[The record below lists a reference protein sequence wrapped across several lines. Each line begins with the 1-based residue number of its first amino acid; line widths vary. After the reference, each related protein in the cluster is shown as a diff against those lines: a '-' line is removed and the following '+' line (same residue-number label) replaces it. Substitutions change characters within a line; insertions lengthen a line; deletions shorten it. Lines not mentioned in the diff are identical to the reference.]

1 MASDMGIEKPGKGK
15 RITGCRSSRLT
26 LPATAAAIA
35 AGLVLVLYA
44 ALGFF
49 PFGRSSV
56 LLTDLYSQYAPLL
69 YRFYDCLTGRAGLFA
84 ELRMAGGVN
93 LYVDT
98 IRSFLDPF
106 NYILLFFGR
115 ERLYLALNILVLL
128 YMAAAAFTACFAL
141 RRFFPGAGGLCVP
154 LAVCYGVSG
163 YAVYNYQILYWL
175 LFPVLFP
182 LLLMALRDLLR
193 GEKPGRSGLIYAQLL
208 AWMTAVSLQLG
219 WEVCLAVFFGSAC
232 YLHSCFP
239 REGQTER
246 QAAGAR
252 RLFVYTAAGLL
263 LASPV
268 LVPAVLQLFSSA
280 RAGYTA
286 GYSGVM
292 QQHGLNDLFE
302 RLFLTLHPGATG
314 AFLALLAG
322 RRAKKTGKK
331 DPTGQK
337 TFLARIN
344 ALLWLTVLLQPANLL
359 WHLGSYRCFPV
370 RYGYIVLFAGLC
382 LTAREAELQLQQ
394 NRSFEENADA
404 RQVRDTSAPD
414 SRFGIANDEANGS
427 RKPGVLIPESAED
440 GERRRHTRRSLRLGK
455 LLCGALGILTAG
467 ALLWRW
473 QAGIAQAFS
482 TLAVSQSCPKQTAQ
496 TALILSL
503 LCLGTALL
511 FSAENGAAGSREKSA
526 SGEKTSFRERSAS
539 GRIPDSD
546 GRLETAGQAWG
557 AYAAMCLS
565 SLCLAFCVFLP
576 GSLSIR
582 AMNDEAYA
590 TMTKYAAEHG
600 LPSGGRQTGTDLFQY
615 RSDEEN
621 LSTVVAGANE
631 GEGAE
636 EALKASMLTGAEDLP
651 RDAALVTG
659 TSSLTSYF
667 PTLSAAA
674 QTALSSLGYQTY
686 WTATD
691 GEGGT
696 EDTDWLLETP
706 LLLSG
711 SPEDYAFQGGST
723 EEHQKAV
730 QAIRRDVTAA
740 GEISGG
746 MKQTENAQQTAEFP
760 QANGASRAAEDT
772 YYEEKALRGE
782 AGSGRTLT
790 ADEIAA
796 VPRSSEFLVTLSGVE
811 RSSTVFLPL
820 VLQPGW
826 HAAIN
831 GQAVQISPVFGG
843 FLGIPVSAGK
853 SEIRIWFRPAGI
865 TAGLLCGAAGVL
877 LLVLLYFGRSDTG
890 VKATKRR
897 CGQNDF
903 GTGGAWRQ
911 IYRLLFM
918 AGLVLI
924 YLIPAA
930 GLLFFMGR
938 KAFRTTAVPQA
949 SWQVFETEEVP
960 EGLRVRTVGE
970 NLCLKAGVRVRADS
984 TESRKFPAS
993 LARNGVADDPADRWS
1008 SANTT
1013 ENHDHWLEVI
1023 LPERTQVG
1031 AVRIVWERT
1040 NMTAGAVEVS
1050 ENGRDW
1056 RTAAEL
1062 STPESLVQDVV
1073 LEAPAEAKYVRL
1085 HVTDVRQEESD
1096 LSLYYQNVSVLEF
1109 EVFSGIRDDFVI
1121 RTPVVRETKEGG
1133 QQAGTG
1139 QQERDDT
1146 EIISSEK
1153 EAAAQERFGRR
1164 VLVTPDVPDGFTL
1177 TFAGARPEAYIDE
1190 DGNCTQTL
1198 SDVTV
1203 PVGYTLSADGVTVSL
1218 PAMKVTI
1225 PASEGWKDK
1234 AVSENQGN
1242 PETGRAPDTAEW
1254 LPTGGTLQ
1262 LTKDSRVL
1270 IAADD
1275 STDREDVKKEAALLA
1290 EELGTSLHAGGSLAV
1305 GTCEAS
1311 EKGREGAESAQHK
1324 VGEGAESTQRE
1335 VGEGA
1340 ESAQC
1345 EGGEEAES
1353 AQREDGAVN
1362 IILRLSGSGE
1372 NSDIPVPGAEGFV
1385 MDLGADGPDIVLTA
1399 STVQGLRWACVELEN
1414 LGSGPITRG
1423 YARDDP
1429 AYAVR
1434 GFGIDVARRSFSLDF
1449 LKDIVK
1455 RMSRARMNTLE
1466 VHLNDNAILAQSS
1479 YDGTVEGARQLP
1491 AAFRLESDLRGKDGK
1506 SITSEDGSYA
1516 KEEFAELIRFGA
1528 VYGVDV
1534 VPEIDTPA
1542 HCLALT
1548 RAFPEYGRSDTPE
1561 AADELDLSRD
1571 GARKLGES
1579 VWKEYLGENGCF
1591 ADAAAV
1597 SMGMDEYF
1605 GNARD
1610 FVQYFTELAGTI
1622 QAEDPDKII
1631 RAWGSFTREGADYS
1645 SVPRSV
1651 QLKIWDL
1658 TWADAEEMT
1667 EAGFDIINT
1676 QGSHLYII
1684 PGAGYDRLDLSYLA
1698 KDWEPNVFTT
1708 ERGAEEIPVYS
1719 SHMLGAMYYMWN
1731 EDMSGNKGAELLD
1744 DAALFD
1750 RFEEPLDILSG
1761 KLWKWTDE

>member
-1 MASDMGIEKPGKGK
+1 MASDMGIKKSEKRKKDG
-15 RITGCRSSRLT
+15 RSNRFT
-26 LPATAAAIA
+26 LPAAAAAIA
-35 AGLVLVLYA
+35 AALVLVLYA

-69 YRFYDCLTGRAGLFA
+69 YRFYDCVTGRAGLFA

-98 IRSFLDPF
+98 IRAFLDPF

-115 ERLYLALNILVLL
+115 ERLYLALSILVLL
-128 YMAAAAFTACFAL
+128 YMAAAAYTACLAL

-154 LAVCYGVSG
+154 LAVCYGISG

-182 LLLMALRDLLR
+182 LLSMALRDLLR
-193 GEKPGRSGLIYAQLL
+193 GENPGRSGLLYALLL

-232 YLHSCFP
+232 YLYSCFP
-239 REGQTER
+239 RKEQSEK
-246 QAAGAR
+246 QAVGAR

-263 LASPV
+263 LAFPV
-268 LVPAVLQLFSSA
+268 LVPAALQLLSSA

-286 GYSGVM
+286 GYPGVM
-292 QQHGLNDLFE
+292 QQHGLDDLFE
-302 RLFLTLHPGATG
+302 RLFLTLHPGVAG
-314 AFLALLAG
+314 VFLALLAG
-322 RRAKKTGKK
+322 RRAKKNWKK
-331 DPTGQK
+331 DPTGQRK
-337 TFLARIN
+337 FLVRIN
-344 ALLWLTVLLQPANLL
+344 VLLWLTVLLQPANLI

-382 LTAREAELQLQQ
+382 LIAREAELQ
-394 NRSFEENADA
+394 RSCCSEENADA
-404 RQVRDTSAPD
+404 QQACGTEEGWHRRYVRT
-414 SRFGIANDEANGS
+414 G
-427 RKPGVLIPESAED
+427 L
-440 GERRRHTRRSLRLGK
+440 RRGK
-455 LLCGALGILTAG
+455 LLCGALDILAAG

-511 FSAENGAAGSREKSA
+511 FSAENGTAGSGRKS
-526 SGEKTSFRERSAS
+526 SFGEKRSSGGKDSSGANSSSGKRSAFEGIP
-539 GRIPDSD
+539 GRGGWP
-546 GRLETAGQAWG
+546 ETAGQAWG

-582 AMNDEAYA
+582 GMNDEAYA
-590 TMTKYAAEHG
+590 FMTKYVAEHG
-600 LPSGGRQTGTDLFQY
+600 LTSGGMQAGTDLFQY
-615 RSDEEN
+615 R
-621 LSTVVAGANE
+621 
-631 GEGAE
+631 GAE
-636 EALKASMLTGAEDLP
+636 EDLP

-667 PTLSAAA
+667 PTLSAAT
-674 QTALSSLGYQTY
+674 QTALSGLGYQTY

-696 EDTDWLLETP
+696 EDTDWLLGTP

-711 SPEDYAFQGGST
+711 TPENYAFRDGST
-723 EEHQKAV
+723 EEHQEAV
-730 QAIRRDVTAA
+730 QAIRRELSAA
-740 GEISGG
+740 GEQS
-746 MKQTENAQQTAEFP
+746 NWA
-760 QANGASRAAEDT
+760 
-772 YYEEKALRGE
+772 
-782 AGSGRTLT
+782 LT
-790 ADEIAA
+790 ADEIVA
-796 VPRSSEFLVTLSGVE
+796 VPRRNELFVTLSGVKHN
-811 RSSTVFLPL
+811 STVFLPL

-826 HAAIN
+826 HAAVN
-831 GQAVQISPVFGG
+831 GQAALISPVFGG

-853 SEIRIWFRPAGI
+853 NEIRIWFRPVGLS
-865 TAGLLCGAAGVL
+865 AGLLCGAAGIL
-877 LLVLLYFGRSDTG
+877 LLVLLHFGRSGTG
-890 VKATKRR
+890 LMAAQSRR
-897 CGQNDF
+897 DQNDP

-911 IYRLLFM
+911 IYRFFFVT
-918 AGLVLI
+918 GLVLI

-938 KAFRTTAVPQA
+938 KAFRTSAVPQA
-949 SWQVFETEEVP
+949 SWQVFETEETP

-970 NLCLKAGVRVRADS
+970 NLCLGAGVRVRADS
-984 TESRKFPAS
+984 IESRKFPAS
-993 LARNGVADDPADRWS
+993 LVRNGVDDDQADRWS

-1013 ENHDHWLEVI
+1013 ESHDHWLEVI
-1023 LPERTQVG
+1023 LPERTRVG

-1050 ENGRDW
+1050 EDGRDW
-1056 RTAAEL
+1056 RTAARL
-1062 STPESLVQDVV
+1062 SAPESLVQDVILDEPV
-1073 LEAPAEAKYVRL
+1073 EAKYVRL
-1085 HVTDVRQEESD
+1085 HVMDVRQEESD

-1121 RTPVVRETKEGG
+1121 RTPVVRETEGG
-1133 QQAGTG
+1133 GKQAGTG
-1139 QQERDDT
+1139 LQGRDNS
-1146 EIISSEK
+1146 EIIPSEK
-1153 EAAAQERFGRR
+1153 EAVPQDRCGRR
-1164 VLVTPDVPDGFTL
+1164 ILVTPDVPDGFTL
-1177 TFAGARPEAYIDE
+1177 TFAGARPDAYIDE
-1190 DGNCTQTL
+1190 EGNCAQTL

-1203 PVGYTLSADGVTVSL
+1203 PVGYILSEDGVTVSL

-1225 PASEGWKDK
+1225 PASEGWRDW
-1234 AVSENQGN
+1234 ARSANQGS
-1242 PETGRAPDTAEW
+1242 PEMGQEPDTAEW
-1254 LPTGGTLQ
+1254 LPTGGTIQ
-1262 LTKDSRVL
+1262 LTKDSSVL
-1270 IAADD
+1270 IA
-1275 STDREDVKKEAALLA
+1275 TDREDVKSLLSEEAALLA
-1290 EELGTSLHAGGSLAV
+1290 EELGTSLHAGGCLTV
-1305 GTCEAS
+1305 GTYEA
-1311 EKGREGAESAQHK
+1311 G
-1324 VGEGAESTQRE
+1324 GEGAE
-1335 VGEGA
+1335 G
-1340 ESAQC
+1340 
-1345 EGGEEAES
+1345 
-1353 AQREDGAVN
+1353 AQRERGAVN
-1362 IILRLSGSGE
+1362 IILRLCESGE
-1372 NSDIPVPGAEGFV
+1372 NPEIPVPGAEGFV
-1385 MDLGADGPDIVLTA
+1385 MDLGSDGSDIVLTA
-1399 STVQGLRWACVELEN
+1399 STIQGLRWACVELES
-1414 LGSGPITRG
+1414 LGSGSIARG
-1423 YARDDP
+1423 FARDVP

-1434 GFGIDVARRSFSLDF
+1434 GFGIDVARRSFSLDY
-1449 LKDIVK
+1449 LKEIVK

-1466 VHLNDNAILAQSS
+1466 IHLNDNAILAQSS

-1506 SITSEDGSYA
+1506 SITSEDGSYS
-1516 KEEFAELIRFGA
+1516 KKEFAELIRFGA

-1534 VPEIDTPA
+1534 VPEIDTPS

-1591 ADAAAV
+1591 AGASAV

-1605 GNARD
+1605 GNAVD
-1610 FVQYFTELAGTI
+1610 FVRYFTELAGTI
-1622 QAEDPDKII
+1622 QAEEPDKII
-1631 RAWGSFTREGADYS
+1631 RAWGSFSREGADYS

-1658 TWADAEEMT
+1658 TWADAKEMT
-1667 EAGFDIINT
+1667 DAGFDIINT

-1698 KDWEPNVFTT
+1698 EDWEPNVFTT
-1708 ERGAEEIPVYS
+1708 DRGTEEIPVYS
-1719 SHMLGAMYYMWN
+1719 PQMLGAMYYMWN
-1731 EDMSGNKGAELLD
+1731 EDMSGNEGAEALD

-1761 KLWKWTDE
+1761 KLWNGTDA

>member
-1 MASDMGIEKPGKGK
+1 
-15 RITGCRSSRLT
+15 
-26 LPATAAAIA
+26 
-35 AGLVLVLYA
+35 
-44 ALGFF
+44 
-49 PFGRSSV
+49 
-56 LLTDLYSQYAPLL
+56 
-69 YRFYDCLTGRAGLFA
+69 
-84 ELRMAGGVN
+84 MAGGVN

-115 ERLYLALNILVLL
+115 ERLYLALNILVLM
-128 YMAAAAFTACFAL
+128 YMAAAAFTACLAL
-141 RRFFPGAGGLCVP
+141 RRFFPDVGGLCVP

-232 YLHSCFP
+232 YLHLCFP
-239 REGQTER
+239 REEYAEK

-252 RLFVYTAAGLL
+252 RFFVYTATGLL

-286 GYSGVM
+286 GYIGVM
-292 QQHGLNDLFE
+292 QQHGLDDLFE
-302 RLFLTLHPGATG
+302 RLFLTLHPGVAG
-314 AFLALLAG
+314 VFLALLAG
-322 RRAKKTGKK
+322 RRAKKAGKK

-337 TFLARIN
+337 TFLVHIN

-382 LTAREAELQLQQ
+382 LVAREAELQLQQ
-394 NRSFEENADA
+394 NCSSQENADA
-404 RQVRDTSAPD
+404 RQVHDTSVPG
-414 SRFGIANDEANGS
+414 SRFGIANNEANGS
-427 RKPGVLIPESAED
+427 RKPGGLIPESAED
-440 GERRRHTRRSLRLGK
+440 GGRRRHARRSLRLGK

-539 GRIPDSD
+539 GRIPDSG

-1121 RTPVVRETKEGG
+1121 RTPVVREME
-1133 QQAGTG
+1133 
-1139 QQERDDT
+1139 E
-1146 EIISSEK
+1146 
-1153 EAAAQERFGRR
+1153 AAQEQCGRR

-1190 DGNCTQTL
+1190 DGNCAQTL

-1225 PASEGWKDK
+1225 PASEGWKDR
-1234 AVSENQGN
+1234 AGSEIKEQQTENFGYGAAEKQ
-1242 PETGRAPDTAEW
+1242 TGGTDSGSAGKQKEKKDSGTLEEPGQVPDTVEW

-1262 LTKDSRVL
+1262 LTKDSSIL
-1270 IAADD
+1270 IAADQTAGNEAVPD
-1275 STDREDVKKEAALLA
+1275 QSGQGNQKAARDEESLLSQEAALLA

-1335 VGEGA
+1335 GREG
-1340 ESAQC
+1340 
-1345 EGGEEAES
+1345 AES

-1385 MDLGADGPDIVLTA
+1385 MDLGADGPDIVLTS

-1414 LGSGPITRG
+1414 LGSGLIARG
-1423 YARDDP
+1423 YARDVP

-1698 KDWEPNVFTT
+1698 KDWKPNVFTT
-1708 ERGAEEIPVYS
+1708 ERGAEKIPVYS

-1731 EDMSGNKGAELLD
+1731 EDMSGNEGAEVLD